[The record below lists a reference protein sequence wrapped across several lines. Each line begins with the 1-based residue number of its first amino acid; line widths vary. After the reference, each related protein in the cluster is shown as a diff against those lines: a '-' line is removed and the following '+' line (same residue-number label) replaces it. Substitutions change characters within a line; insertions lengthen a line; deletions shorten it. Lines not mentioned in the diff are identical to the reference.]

1 MAVYTHP
8 NAQAPVARTN
18 LSAGQLVTGH
28 ARYTLGPTLAAGDV
42 IRLFRVP
49 AGARIINAILYA
61 QKVDTGGSPAVT
73 LSVGDSTSATRFFN
87 ASNVGQNGG
96 AAELASGAAPKGQEY
111 LAEDTV
117 IATVGAA
124 PATQANGT
132 YFDVYLQYYLS

>member
-1 MAVYTHP
+1 MAVYTHA

-49 AGARIINAILYA
+49 AGARIKNAMIFA
-61 QKVDTGGSPAVT
+61 QKIDTGGSPAVT
-73 LSVGDSTSATRFFN
+73 LNVGDSTSATRFFS
-87 ASNVGQNGG
+87 ASNVGQAGG
-96 AAELASGAAPKGQEY
+96 AAELAVGAAPKGQEY

-117 IATVGAA
+117 IATVVAA
-124 PATQANGT
+124 PATQASGT
-132 YFDVYLQYYLS
+132 YFEVYLDYYLS

>member
-1 MAVYTHP
+1 MAVYTHG

-49 AGARIINAILYA
+49 AGARIINCIVYA
-61 QKVDTGGSPAVT
+61 QKIDTAGSPAVT
-73 LSVGDSTSATRFFN
+73 FNVGDSTSGTRFFS
-87 ASNVGQNGG
+87 ATNVGQAGG
-96 AAELASGAAPKGQEY
+96 AAELAAGAAPKGQEY

-117 IATVGAA
+117 IATIVAA
-124 PATQANGT
+124 PGTQANGT